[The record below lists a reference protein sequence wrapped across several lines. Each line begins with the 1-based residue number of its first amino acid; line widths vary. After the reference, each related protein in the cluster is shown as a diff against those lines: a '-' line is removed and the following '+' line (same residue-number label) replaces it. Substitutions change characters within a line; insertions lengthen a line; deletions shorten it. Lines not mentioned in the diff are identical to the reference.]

1 MSQFQDIFPSNY
13 KGKKKRKSRADSDE
27 YYVIDL
33 CDEVLGR
40 KASRQHRFDFLTGDT
55 GKRLPVDAYYEDLKL
70 VVEYYE
76 RQHSE
81 PIPYWGKKMTA
92 SGVTRQEQRKIYDE
106 RRKIILPQHGI
117 KLVVINYFDFGTSKR
132 ILRNKAYDIKVVRNM
147 LKEYI
152 PKKKSKIKKK
162 SNTPSSTDINTTQA
176 LEVVSEPQDKNIKT
190 LLKGKKANI
199 RDYSIEQRC
208 LILSKY
214 SYDEDSGVIYRTAN
228 EEDEYLKG
236 ITIYP
241 TSEQL
246 SNEFNLSYCKQL
258 KDSANINDFN
268 ADQIAEITCSGY
280 EYDFLSGE
288 IYRTNEDYEN
298 EDEISDDSKYEYS
311 FTNQY
316 GYLDSFVYYRNKY
329 EFPPTEQLYKEL
341 NLGVLESKETLTT
354 KSEKIWRYLNKKIFV
369 FNYEITLL
377 NSIILLQ
384 ICTSLSILTFNLSVA
399 GWLTFFISI
408 AITYITYR
416 NKSFILFVILIAAVF
431 LALCLI
437 TIFLWVIDMI

>member
-1 MSQFQDIFPSNY
+1 MSQFQDIFPPNY
-13 KGKKKRKSRADSDE
+13 YRGKKKRKSRADSDE

-55 GKRLPVDAYYEDLKL
+55 GKRLPVDAYYEDLNL

-81 PIPYWGKKMTA
+81 PIPYWDKKMTA

-176 LEVVSEPQDKNIKT
+176 LEVVSELQDKNIKT
-190 LLKGKKANI
+190 LLKRKRANV

-214 SYDEDSGVIYRTAN
+214 SYDEGSGVIYRTAN

-246 SNEFNLSYCKQL
+246 SNEFNLSSCKQL

-268 ADQIAEITCSGY
+268 ADQIAEITCAGY

-298 EDEISDDSKYEYS
+298 ENEISDDSKYEYL

-316 GYLDSFVYYRNKY
+316 GYLDSFVYYQNKY
-329 EFPPTEQLYKEL
+329 VFPTTEQLYKEL
-341 NLGVLESKETLTT
+341 NLGVLESTEQPSSTLTI
-354 KSEKIWRYLNKKIFV
+354 SEKIRKFLNKKLFV
-369 FNYEITLL
+369 FNFEVTLL
-377 NSIILLQ
+377 SCIILIQICTIILLY
-384 ICTSLSILTFNLSVA
+384 CALNETYA
-399 GWLTFFISI
+399 GWLISFISI
-408 AITYITYR
+408 AITYLSFR
-416 NKSFILFVILIAAVF
+416 NKSFLVFAILTVAFCLTAFFLGLLI
-431 LALCLI
+431 
-437 TIFLWVIDMI
+437 

>member
-55 GKRLPVDAYYEDLKL
+55 GKRLPVDAYYEDLNL

-81 PIPYWGKKMTA
+81 PIPYWDKKMTA

-117 KLVVINYFDFGTSKR
+117 ALVVINYFDFGTSKR
-132 ILRNKAYDIKVVRNM
+132 ILRNKAYDIKVVRNL

-152 PKKKSKIKKK
+152 PKKQSKTKKK
-162 SNTPSSTDINTTQA
+162 NNTPSTTEINTTPA
-176 LEVVSEPQDKNIKT
+176 FEVDSKPQEKTNVDIKA
-190 LLKGKKANI
+190 LLKRKKANV

-208 LILSKY
+208 LIMSKY
-214 SYDEDSGVIYRTAN
+214 MYDERGVIYRIAV

-236 ITIYP
+236 VTIYP

-246 SNEFNLSYCKQL
+246 NNEFNLSSCKQL

-268 ADQIAEITCSGY
+268 TDQQAEITCAGY

-288 IYRTNEDYEN
+288 IYRINEDYEN
-298 EDEISDDSKYEYS
+298 EDEYDNEFDYENC
-311 FTNQY
+311 FTNPY
-316 GYLDSFVYYRNKY
+316 GDPYFIYDKNNYN
-329 EFPPTEQLYKEL
+329 FPTTEQLYKEL
-341 NLGVLESKETLTT
+341 NLELLESTEQPSSTLTI
-354 KSEKIWRYLNKKIFV
+354 SEKIRKFLNKKLFV
-369 FNYEITLL
+369 FNFEITLL
-377 NSIILLQ
+377 SCIILIQ
-384 ICTSLSILTFNLSVA
+384 ICTIILVYCDLNETYVS
-399 GWLTFFISI
+399 WLISI
-408 AITYITYR
+408 AITYISFR
-416 NKSFILFVILIAAVF
+416 NKSFLVCVILIAAV
-431 LALCLI
+431 CL
-437 TIFLWVIDMI
+437 TGIFLGLLIRL

>member
-55 GKRLPVDAYYEDLKL
+55 GKRLPVDAYYEDLNL

-81 PIPYWGKKMTA
+81 PIPYWDKKMTA

-132 ILRNKAYDIKVVRNM
+132 ILRNKAYDIKVVRNL

-152 PKKKSKIKKK
+152 PKKQSKAKKK
-162 SNTPSSTDINTTQA
+162 NNTPSTTEINLTQA
-176 LEVVSEPQDKNIKT
+176 LEVVSKPQEKKNVDIKT
-190 LLKGKKANI
+190 LLKRKRANV

-214 SYDEDSGVIYRTAN
+214 LYNEDSGVIYRTAN

-246 SNEFNLSYCKQL
+246 SNEFNLSSCKQL

-268 ADQIAEITCSGY
+268 ADQIAEITYAGY

-329 EFPPTEQLYKEL
+329 EFPTTEQLYKEL
-341 NLGVLESKETLTT
+341 NLGLLEPKETLTT
-354 KSEKIWRYLNKKIFV
+354 KSEKIWRYLNKKLFV
-369 FNYEITLL
+369 FNFEITLL
-377 NSIILLQ
+377 SCIILIQ
-384 ICTSLSILTFNLSVA
+384 ICTIILVYCDLNETYVS
-399 GWLTFFISI
+399 WLISI
-408 AITYITYR
+408 AITYISFR
-416 NKSFILFVILIAAVF
+416 NKSFLVYVILIAAV
-431 LALCLI
+431 CL
-437 TIFLWVIDMI
+437 TGIFLGLLIRL